1 MKRMFALSTTA
12 VVLVMG
18 MQCAAAQSS
27 RAVLPIVPP
36 PFSGTMSEN
45 VLDSTPT
52 PLQPVRAPQGAP
64 NIFLFMSDDM
74 GFSMSSGFGGP
85 VPTPNMDRLAASGQR
100 YNRFHT
106 TGICSPTRAA
116 LLTGRNHHNA
126 GVGYLADLPAGYPGY
141 SARIGPDTA
150 TIAQTL
156 KLNGYNTAMFGKHH
170 NVPNGEDSAAGPFG
184 QWPTGLGFDYYYGF
198 VGGDSDQWNPSLYRG
213 TSRLPDQS
221 EPAKLLDRRLADDM
235 ISWVHNQ
242 KAAAPDKPFF
252 IYYAPGSMHAPHQA
266 PADYIARF
274 KGKFDMGWDQ
284 LREDTWRRQL
294 AQGIIPPGTKLT
306 ARPDGIPAWET
317 LTPKQ
322 KAFAVRT
329 MEVAAAMLTYQDEQL
344 GRMMDELGRMGV
356 LDTTLVAIIQGD
368 NGAATEVG
376 PKGTIN
382 ELGNINGLEEDDDW
396 LAANIDKLGGRYT
409 YPTYPAGWA
418 LAMNT
423 PLRWTKQYVSMLG
436 AIRNGMIL
444 SWKGHVAHPDSVC
457 SQFGHVIDIAPT
469 LLEAAG
475 LPTPETVYSIKQKP
489 LDGQSLL
496 PSLASCEPDRPRTQY
511 FEIGGKVGLY
521 ENGWFASMDDGRKPW
536 EGAPPSGPRPKPQ
549 WSLYDLGK
557 DFSQA
562 DDVAAQNPD
571 RMQAM
576 IALWQDVAKK
586 NNVFPLD
593 HRFGGA
599 RGGRLPTGAAR
610 LDYWGKDV
618 SVLAISEASFI
629 GRSFTLDADVRLDK
643 AGASGVV
650 MAMGSHFA
658 GWSLYL
664 DKGRPTFTYARSTH
678 PDDIVTIASRQQLP
692 AGAASLRMTFTTQG
706 IRKGAH
712 VEIAT
717 GETSLASGD
726 IARTFILPAGLG
738 ETLDVGRDT
747 GVTVTSYRTPHGDI
761 EGDVPHVVV
770 RFK

>member
-12 VVLVMG
+12 VALVMG
-18 MQCAAAQSS
+18 MQCAAQSS

-36 PFSGTMSEN
+36 PFSGTIREN

-52 PLQPVRAPQGAP
+52 PPQPVRAPQGAP

-126 GVGYLADLPAGYPGY
+126 GVGYLADLPTGYPGY
-141 SARIGPDTA
+141 GAHIGPDTA

-170 NVPNGEDSAAGPFG
+170 NVPSGEDSAAGPFD

-198 VGGDSDQWNPSLYRG
+198 IGGDADQWNPSLYRG

-221 EPAKLLDRRLADDM
+221 EPAILLDRRLADDA

-294 AQGIIPPGTKLT
+294 AQGIIPSDTTLT
-306 ARPDGIPAWET
+306 ARPDGIPAWES

-329 MEVAAAMLTYQDEQL
+329 MEVAAAMLSYQDEQL
-344 GRMMDELGRMGV
+344 GRIMDELDRMGV

-444 SWKGHVAHPDSVC
+444 SWKGHVNRPDSVC

-475 LPTPETVYSIKQKP
+475 LPAPETVYGVRQKP

-496 PSLASCEPDRPRTQY
+496 PSLASCAPDKPRTQY
-511 FEIGGKVGLY
+511 FEVGGKVGLY
-521 ENGWFASMDDGRKPW
+521 QDGWFASMDDGRKPW

-549 WSLYDLGK
+549 WSLYNLGK

-618 SVLAISEASFI
+618 SVPAFSEASFI

-643 AGASGVV
+643 AGASGVI

-664 DKGRPTFTYARSTH
+664 DKGRPTFTYARSTR
-678 PDDIVTIASRQQLP
+678 PDDIVTISSRQRLP
-692 AGAASLRMTFTTQG
+692 AGAVSLRMTFTTQG
-706 IRKGAH
+706 VRKGAH

-726 IARTFILPAGLG
+726 IPRTFILPAGLG
-738 ETLDVGRDT
+738 ETLDIGRDT
-747 GVTVTSYRTPHGDI
+747 GVTVAPYRTPHGDI